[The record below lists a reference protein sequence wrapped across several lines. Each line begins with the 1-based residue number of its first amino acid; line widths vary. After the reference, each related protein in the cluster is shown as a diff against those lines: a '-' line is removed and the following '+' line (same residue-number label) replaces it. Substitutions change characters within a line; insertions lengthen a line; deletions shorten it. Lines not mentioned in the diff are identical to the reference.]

1 MNVLDDLAK
10 VLDELIKE
18 AREDI
23 SEAAN
28 EQNKELANLNLKQL
42 NEGKKATGESMP
54 EYVDGSKSP
63 SAPGKIR
70 LRDKSNFQKGFY
82 TFATPSEITFDSSD
96 KKADILNSRRDYTP
110 VFGLDD
116 QRREEAQELINEQYV
131 KDINNKLGI

>member
-23 SEAAN
+23 SAAAN
-28 EQNKELANLNLKQL
+28 EQSNELADLNLKQL
-42 NEGKKATGESMP
+42 NEGKKATGVSMP
-54 EYVDGSKSP
+54 EYVDSSKSP

-70 LRDKSNFQKGFY
+70 LKDTSNFQKAFY
-82 TFATPSEITFDSSD
+82 TFATPKEITFDSSD
-96 KKADILNSRRDYTP
+96 KKADILNTRKDYNP

-116 QRREEAQELINEQYV
+116 QRKGEAQELINEQYV